1 MEIGPILRSGNKRP
15 ILPGRSTG
23 SCFTK
28 NRIDSVGGA
37 GEIYQLLREGLAAG
51 MCVASIEQ
59 VDGELAA
66 IRHAQHRRGKR
77 LVLIQVDA
85 VAVDLAFV
93 SQYLAIEQAA
103 VNG

>member
-1 MEIGPILRSGNKRP
+1 MLYEEPYRFR
-15 ILPGRSTG
+15 GR
-23 SCFTK
+23 
-28 NRIDSVGGA
+28 RA

-66 IRHAQHRRGKR
+66 IRHALSTVGASE

-93 SQYLAIEQAA
+93 SQYLAMEQAA